1 MTIAVAEIGDKT
13 QLSILFLSSETK
25 KQIPLL
31 IGVMLAF
38 LIVDGIAIAAG
49 SWITDI
55 VPLRI
60 VKIASGILFIVV
72 GLAIL
77 LRKEKGD
84 TKKKF
89 YSSPFVSGFT
99 LILLAEWGDKT
110 QIASA
115 LFATKYN
122 ALFVFLGTM
131 SALLIVS
138 ITAVYFGRFIADHI
152 NKNVL
157 NKIVAIAFI
166 IIGIIFFF

>member
-1 MTIAVAEIGDKT
+1 
-13 QLSILFLSSETK
+13 
-25 KQIPLL
+25 
-31 IGVMLAF
+31 
-38 LIVDGIAIAAG
+38 
-49 SWITDI
+49 
-55 VPLRI
+55 
-60 VKIASGILFIVV
+60 VKIASGILFIIV

-122 ALFVFLGTM
+122 ALFVLLGTM

-166 IIGIIFFF
+166 IMGIIFFF